1 MRLEEVARL
10 LFVSHAHVRLLLER
24 GELRAEPET
33 DAGDVDIDVASIDA
47 YWAVLD
53 EARRRY
59 FASED
64 EREEQLGG

>member
-1 MRLEEVARL
+1 M
-10 LFVSHAHVRLLLER
+10 SER
-24 GELRAEPET
+24 VTALPRIPFAASLGLKRRLRAEPGT

-47 YWAVLD
+47 YRAVLD

-64 EREEQLGG
+64 EREEPLGG

>member
-10 LFVSHAHVRLLLER
+10 LFVSPAHLRLLLER
-24 GELRAEPET
+24 GELRAEPGT

-64 EREEQLGG
+64 EREEQLGD